1 MVRSAESTGWWE
13 SVTPAFSSTGAF
25 TGLLVL
31 GLQAVRGVM
40 VRARAVNTASRWS
53 FAITSITSTLII
65 QINLA

>member
-1 MVRSAESTGWWE
+1 
-13 SVTPAFSSTGAF
+13 
-25 TGLLVL
+25 
-31 GLQAVRGVM
+31 VM